1 MSECFAWKLK
11 KCINQSIASLWRQRS
26 FTSLAVL
33 LKIDFKKSLD
43 LSLSKIF
50 SNHFLRLWR
59 QRSFTSLAV
68 LLNIDF
74 KKSFDLSLSKI
85 FSNPFLRFTICNEN
99 CKLLSMTWITWRFNL
114 ENVLYIVDDFLFITE
129 SSSYFH
135 FIKEMELFFMEFSD
149 QCYKDNEERR

>member
-1 MSECFAWKLK
+1 MKKMSECFAWKLK
-11 KCINQSIASLWRQRS
+11 KCINQS
-26 FTSLAVL
+26 FTS
-33 LKIDFKKSLD
+33 
-43 LSLSKIF
+43 
-50 SNHFLRLWR
+50 LWR

-74 KKSFDLSLSKI
+74 KKSLDLSLSKI
-85 FSNPFLRFTICNEN
+85 FSNHFLRFTICNEN

-135 FIKEMELFFMEFSD
+135 FIKEMELFLMELFFMEFSD